1 MATTMTAQV
10 LDFDALNEYLTA
22 VVEQY
27 EHSAPQ
33 VSRWADDLYIRVFNA
48 PETVVLTEL
57 IAALNLHADG
67 VWAQANYA
75 QNRILKLRDRLGQ
88 DTTGW
93 LDH

>member
-1 MATTMTAQV
+1 MGTTTTAQV
-10 LDFDALNEYLTA
+10 MDFDALNEYLTA

-27 EHSAPQ
+27 QQSAPQ
-33 VSRWADDLYIRVFNA
+33 VSQWADGLYMRVFNA

-67 VWAQANYA
+67 AWAQANYV
-75 QNRILKLRDRLGQ
+75 QIRIYKLLDRLGQ

-93 LDH
+93 SNF